1 MKGDTFISASA
12 GTGKTYRLV
21 KEYTD
26 ILGSDPTLDLD
37 NVLAITFTE
46 KAAKEM
52 KERVTRKIAEKL
64 QEAATDDERARWKRL
79 GDRIMDAWISTIH
92 SFCDRLLRESLLY
105 TDCGIDPGFSII
117 TGTKKLIETRTLR
130 RYCMNN
136 LGMLESLA
144 DALGLDATHKLLEEA
159 LGKERHN
166 LYIYKPFQ
174 ADRQDEGAAQES
186 ASLTAEFYRAFSQIN
201 AQYEEA
207 TLKNGQLDFEQLLE
221 LTRRILNDYPE
232 IARDYARRFR
242 YILVDEFQ
250 DTDELQA
257 EIVGKIRESGDV
269 KVLYVGDDKQ
279 SIYRFRGANVEVFN
293 NTEADF
299 KSKGKETETLDKSYR
314 SHPDLVK
321 FHNVFF
327 GKVMGRDRGPGYAST
342 YGKDITAVKDY
353 GTGRE
358 RVRILESTNKEH
370 NTIAD
375 YIGAL
380 LEEELEFSVGEK
392 LLEKRSVRP
401 GDIALLLR
409 KFSNVRKYEQAL
421 EDAGIPYY
429 TVGSRKFF
437 ESPEIAGLL
446 SLAAFIGDPDD
457 DLAFLTFFLSP
468 AWGGTLDEAF
478 RLKGSSGH
486 FSQALSLA
494 EDGEFSDLRATLD
507 KYSRL
512 SIVATPG
519 ELIESFVDETDYLA
533 KVSLLKAP
541 AQRVANVIKFLQI
554 SKELDELGTSLRE
567 FSRNVVV
574 YVEESQEGEAS
585 LENEKSDS
593 VKIMTVHQSKGLEFP
608 VVIVAE
614 MTESPKKDRPGLLF
628 DSRSRSFAVYCEKI
642 GDARLEEWKKL
653 EERKQAEEEKR
664 TLYVALTR
672 AREVLVMNVDG
683 GIVEKKKATRGD
695 EESSNW
701 THFFID
707 GLFDPETGGI
717 DENLDGLVKK
727 VSAGNTKKAK
737 AGKSRETVSWEE
749 PRAEYLSRS
758 GHRKFVKTVSPTTMQ
773 PQAHAENRLSF
784 EIEEDGETA
793 ASVKGI
799 YVHAVLER
807 LSNTGVGSLSR
818 ILAEEAA
825 RPVLELSK
833 EEADSIIA
841 SLGKLADHP
850 LISEIEDSQACF
862 SERAFERAFDGLTLR
877 GVVDKLYKTP
887 DGWKIA
893 DFKYAE
899 KKAGPLEGYR
909 FQMQFYLY
917 LLKEILG
924 PVSASILFLKD
935 GQTETVMLEDE
946 REFEERLKA
955 LCNQGDATQLL

>member
-1 MKGDTFISASA
+1 MIGDTFISASA

-26 ILGSDPTLDLD
+26 ILGGDPSLDLD

-52 KERVTRKIAEKL
+52 KERVSRKIAEKL

-105 TDCGIDPGFSII
+105 TDYGIDPGFSII
-117 TGTKKLIETRTLR
+117 TGTKKLIENRTLR
-130 RYCMNN
+130 RYCIKN
-136 LGMLESLA
+136 LGSLESLT
-144 DALGLDATHKLLEEA
+144 DALGLDATYRLLEEA

-174 ADRQDEGAAQES
+174 ADRQDDRAAQES
-186 ASLTAEFYRAFSQIN
+186 ARLTTGFFEAFGRIN

-257 EIVGKIRESGDV
+257 EIIGKIRESGDV

-293 NTEADF
+293 DTEADF
-299 KSKGKETETLDKSYR
+299 RSKGKTTETLDRSYR

-358 RVRILESTNKEH
+358 RVRILESENKEYSA
-370 NTIAD
+370 TVAD
-375 YIGAL
+375 YIGVL
-380 LEEELEFSVGEK
+380 LEEKLEFSVGKRE
-392 LLEKRSVRP
+392 EKRNVRP

-446 SLAAFIGDPDD
+446 SLAGFIGDRDD

-468 AWGGTLDEAF
+468 AWGGTLDEAL
-478 RLKGSSGH
+478 RLKGGERH

-494 EDGEFSDLRATLD
+494 EDDEFSDLRAMLE

-512 SIVATPG
+512 SMVATPG
-519 ELIESFVDETDYLA
+519 ELVESFVDETDYLA

-554 SKELDELGTSLRE
+554 SKELDALGTSLRE
-567 FSRNVVV
+567 FSRNVAI

-614 MTESPKKDRPGLLF
+614 MTETTRKDRPGLLF
-628 DSRSRSFAVYCEKI
+628 DSQSRKFAVYCEKI

-683 GIVEKKKATRGD
+683 SVVEKKKASQTS
-695 EESSNW
+695 EEANNW

-707 GLFDPETGGI
+707 GLFDAETGGM
-717 DENLDGLVKK
+717 DESLNGLAKK
-727 VSAGNTKKAK
+727 VSAQKRERGETRGE
-737 AGKSRETVSWEE
+737 GKRLSWEE
-749 PRAEYLSRS
+749 PPAEYLSPT
-758 GHRKFVKTVSPTTMQ
+758 GHRKYVKRLSPTTMQ
-773 PQAHAENRLSF
+773 PDKRAERSLSF
-784 EIEEDGETA
+784 ETEEVEETA
-793 ASVKGI
+793 ANVRGL
-799 YVHAVLER
+799 YVHAILEK
-807 LSNTGVGSLSR
+807 LDNTRDGSLSS
-818 ILAEEAA
+818 ILDDEAA
-825 RPVLELSK
+825 RPAAEVPE
-833 EEADSIIA
+833 EEAGIIIA
-841 SLGKLADHP
+841 SLKGLADHP
-850 LISEIEDSQACF
+850 LIREIEDSQACY
-862 SERAFERAFDGLTLR
+862 SERTFERAFDGFTLR
-877 GVVDKLYKTP
+877 GVVDKLYRTP
-887 DGWKIA
+887 EGWKIA

-899 KKAGPLEGYR
+899 KRADSLEGYR
-909 FQMQFYLY
+909 FQMEFYLY
-917 LLKEILG
+917 LLEKMLA
-924 PVSASILFLKD
+924 PVCAKILFLKD
-935 GQTETVMLEDE
+935 GQTETVTLENTG
-946 REFEERLKA
+946 EFEERLRA
-955 LCNQGDATQLL
+955 LLERGG